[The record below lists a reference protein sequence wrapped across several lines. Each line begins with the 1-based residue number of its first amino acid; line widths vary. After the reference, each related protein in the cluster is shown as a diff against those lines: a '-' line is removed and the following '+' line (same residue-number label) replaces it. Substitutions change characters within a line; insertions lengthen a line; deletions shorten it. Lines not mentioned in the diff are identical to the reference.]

1 MPAMQA
7 KGSVMSPRRQ
17 VTYSRRPNHAARLAH
32 ARGDR
37 LFRTYDTSYIQPKR
51 SNVPHYVFLAVLALL
66 GIGILWFVGSSVA
79 SCVSPKVELLA
90 EGQQATITVNEGA
103 SANTVGS
110 ALVDAKLVGSSKEF
124 TERVKDLD
132 VGSDLKPG
140 TYTFAGGATVDDI
153 ISALRNGPVSD
164 AVLTIPE
171 GYRLTEIASAVE
183 SATSGRISADSFKQ
197 AASDASVYA
206 GDYGF
211 LKSAGTNSLE
221 GFLFPKTYDVAAD
234 ATADSLIRAMLTQFQ
249 TETAGLDW
257 SYPESQGLSVYDT
270 VNLASIVEKE
280 SSGDETVRAQV
291 AAVFYNRL
299 TIKGEPSNGYL
310 QSDAT
315 TAYEV
320 GHDPS
325 ADEVHANSPYSTYTN
340 AGLPPTPI
348 CSPSIECLQAVCS
361 PNKDALGKY
370 YFFYFQNDKYTFSET
385 YDEHQAAF
393 S

>member
-1 MPAMQA
+1 M
-7 KGSVMSPRRQ
+7 
-17 VTYSRRPNHAARLAH
+17 
-32 ARGDR
+32 
-37 LFRTYDTSYIQPKR
+37 
-51 SNVPHYVFLAVLALL
+51 
-66 GIGILWFVGSSVA
+66 
-79 SCVSPKVELLA
+79 
-90 EGQQATITVNEGA
+90 
-103 SANTVGS
+103 
-110 ALVDAKLVGSSKEF
+110 DAKLVGSSKEF

-132 VGSDLKPG
+132 AGFDLKPG

-153 ISALRNGPVSD
+153 IAALRNGPVSD

-299 TIKGEPSNGYL
+299 TTKGEPSNGYL

-361 PNKDALGKY
+361 PNTDALGKY

-385 YDEHQAAF
+385 YDEHKAAF

>member
-1 MPAMQA
+1 
-7 KGSVMSPRRQ
+7 MSPRRQ
-17 VTYSRRPNHAARLAH
+17 VTYSRRPNHAARSAH

-37 LFRTYDTSYIQPKR
+37 MFRTYDTSYIQPKR

-132 VGSDLKPG
+132 AGSDLKPG
-140 TYTFAGGATVDDI
+140 TYTFTGGVTVDDI
-153 ISALRNGPVSD
+153 IAALRKGPVSD

-257 SYPESQGLSVYDT
+257 SYPESQGLSVYET

-280 SSGDETVRAQV
+280 SSGDEAIRAQV

-299 TIKGEPSNGYL
+299 TTKGEPSYGYL

-320 GHDPS
+320 GHDPT
-325 ADEVHANSPYSTYTN
+325 AEEVHANSPYSTYSN

-361 PNKDALGKY
+361 PSQDALGKY
-370 YFFYFQNDKYTFSET
+370 YFFYFQDDKYTFSET
-385 YDEHQAAF
+385 YDEHKAAF

>member
-1 MPAMQA
+1 M
-7 KGSVMSPRRQ
+7 
-17 VTYSRRPNHAARLAH
+17 
-32 ARGDR
+32 
-37 LFRTYDTSYIQPKR
+37 
-51 SNVPHYVFLAVLALL
+51 
-66 GIGILWFVGSSVA
+66 
-79 SCVSPKVELLA
+79 
-90 EGQQATITVNEGA
+90 
-103 SANTVGS
+103 
-110 ALVDAKLVGSSKEF
+110 
-124 TERVKDLD
+124 
-132 VGSDLKPG
+132 
-140 TYTFAGGATVDDI
+140 
-153 ISALRNGPVSD
+153 
-164 AVLTIPE
+164 
-171 GYRLTEIASAVE
+171 
-183 SATSGRISADSFKQ
+183 
-197 AASDASVYA
+197 
-206 GDYGF
+206 
-211 LKSAGTNSLE
+211 KSAGTNSLE

-299 TIKGEPSNGYL
+299 TTKGEPSNGYL

>member
-17 VTYSRRPNHAARLAH
+17 VTYSRRPNHAARSAH

-37 LFRTYDTSYIQPKR
+37 MFRTYDTSYIQPKR

-132 VGSDLKPG
+132 AGSDLKPG
-140 TYTFAGGATVDDI
+140 TYTFASGATVDDI

-211 LKSAGTNSLE
+211 LESAGTNSLE

-299 TIKGEPSNGYL
+299 TTKGEPNNGYL

>member
-1 MPAMQA
+1 
-7 KGSVMSPRRQ
+7 MSPRRQ
-17 VTYSRRPNHAARLAH
+17 VTYSRRPTHAARSAH

-37 LFRTYDTSYIQPKR
+37 MFRTYDTSFIQPKR
-51 SNVPHYVFLAVLALL
+51 SKVPHYVFLVVLALL

-90 EGQQATITVNEGA
+90 EGQQATITVNDGA
-103 SANTVGS
+103 SANTIGS
-110 ALVDAKLVGSSKEF
+110 TLVDAKLVGSAKEF

-132 VGSDLKPG
+132 AGSDLKPG
-140 TYTFAGGATVDDI
+140 TYTFSGGVSVDDI
-153 ISALRNGPVSD
+153 ISALRNGSVSD

-171 GYRLTEIASAVE
+171 GYRLSEIASAVE
-183 SATSGRISADSFKQ
+183 SATSGRISADAFKQ

-206 GDYGF
+206 GDYSF

-221 GFLFPKTYDVAAD
+221 GFLFPKTYDVASD
-234 ATADSLIRAMLTQFQ
+234 ATADSLIRAMLSQFQ
-249 TETAGLDW
+249 VETAGLDW

-299 TIKGEPSNGYL
+299 TTKGEPSNGYL

>member
-1 MPAMQA
+1 
-7 KGSVMSPRRQ
+7 MSPRRQ
-17 VTYSRRPNHAARLAH
+17 VTYSRRPNHAARSAH

-37 LFRTYDTSYIQPKR
+37 MFRTYDTSYIQPKR

-79 SCVSPKVELLA
+79 SCVSPKVDLLA
-90 EGQQATITVNEGA
+90 EGQRATITVNDGA
-103 SANTVGS
+103 SANTIGS
-110 ALVDAKLVGSSKEF
+110 TLVDAKLVGSAKEF

-132 VGSDLKPG
+132 AGSDLKPG

-153 ISALRNGPVSD
+153 IAALRNGPVSD

-183 SATSGRISADSFKQ
+183 SATNGRISADAFKQ

-299 TIKGEPSNGYL
+299 TTKGEPSNGYL

-315 TAYEV
+315 TVYEV
-320 GHDPS
+320 GHDPT

-361 PNKDALGKY
+361 PNQDALGKY

>member
-1 MPAMQA
+1 
-7 KGSVMSPRRQ
+7 MSPRRQ
-17 VTYSRRPNHAARLAH
+17 VTYSRRPNHAARSAH

-37 LFRTYDTSYIQPKR
+37 MFRTYDTSYIQPKR

-132 VGSDLKPG
+132 AGFDLKPG
-140 TYTFAGGATVDDI
+140 TYTFVGGATVDDI
-153 ISALRNGPVSD
+153 IAALRNGPVSD

-257 SYPESQGLSVYDT
+257 SYPGSQGLSVYDT

-299 TIKGEPSNGYL
+299 TTKGEPSNGYL

-385 YDEHQAAF
+385 YDEHKAAF

>member
-1 MPAMQA
+1 
-7 KGSVMSPRRQ
+7 MSPRRQ
-17 VTYSRRPNHAARLAH
+17 VTYSRRPNHAARSAH

-37 LFRTYDTSYIQPKR
+37 MFRTYDTSYIQPKR

-66 GIGILWFVGSSVA
+66 GIGILWFVGSSVV

-103 SANTVGS
+103 SANTIGS
-110 ALVDAKLVGSSKEF
+110 SLVDAKLVGSAKEF

-132 VGSDLKPG
+132 AGSDLKPG
-140 TYTFAGGATVDDI
+140 TYTFAGGVTVDDI

-183 SATSGRISADSFKQ
+183 SATNGRISADAFKQ

-249 TETAGLDW
+249 AETAGLDW

-299 TIKGEPSNGYL
+299 TTKGEPSNGYL

-320 GHDPS
+320 GHDPT

-361 PNKDALGKY
+361 PNQDALGKY

>member
-1 MPAMQA
+1 
-7 KGSVMSPRRQ
+7 MSPRRQ
-17 VTYSRRPNHAARLAH
+17 VTYSRRPNHAARSAH

-37 LFRTYDTSYIQPKR
+37 MFRTYDTSFIQPKR
-51 SNVPHYVFLAVLALL
+51 SKVPHYVFLVVLALL

-90 EGQQATITVNEGA
+90 EGQQATITVNDGA
-103 SANTVGS
+103 SANTIGS
-110 ALVDAKLVGSSKEF
+110 TLVDAKLVGSAKEF

-132 VGSDLKPG
+132 AGSDLKPG
-140 TYTFAGGATVDDI
+140 TYTFSGGVSVDDI

-171 GYRLTEIASAVE
+171 GYRLSEIASAVE
-183 SATSGRISADSFKQ
+183 SATNGRISADAFKQ
-197 AASDASVYA
+197 EASDASVYA
-206 GDYGF
+206 GDYSF

-221 GFLFPKTYDVAAD
+221 GFLFPKTYDVASD
-234 ATADSLIRAMLTQFQ
+234 ATADSLIRAMLSQFQ

-257 SYPESQGLSVYDT
+257 SYPESQGLSLYQT

-280 SSGDETVRAQV
+280 SSGDETIRAQV

-299 TIKGEPSNGYL
+299 TTKGEPSYGYL

-320 GHDPS
+320 GHDPT
-325 ADEVHANSPYSTYTN
+325 AEEVHANSLYSTYSN

-361 PNKDALGKY
+361 PNQDALGKY
-370 YFFYFQNDKYTFSET
+370 YFFYFQDDKYTFSET
-385 YDEHQAAF
+385 YDEHKAAF